1 MEIGLCQHGPSPI
14 ARPVPRRRRGRCG
27 GRGVSLRVRCVAVG
41 YRRGTERYALL
52 RLFSV
57 AWRAETRCR
66 CVYMYVCVLCVCVC
80 GVYVLC
86 VCGVYVWCVLCVA
99 MILLCCI
106 HTPIEIGHTLMG
118 ICVACDV
125 SQRAMGYSIGTMASA
140 LQIST

>member
-66 CVYMYVCVLCVCVC
+66 CVYMYVCVLCV
-80 GVYVLC
+80 
-86 VCGVYVWCVLCVA
+86 A